1 MLSCCLKYKK
11 DIDIVNPKALETSNG
26 KTILLSKCAMF
37 NSKKLKSINEQKA
50 RGFCNLTG

>member
-11 DIDIVNPKALETSNG
+11 DIDIVNPKASESSG

-37 NSKKLKSINEQKA
+37 NSQTSRFSKDIRSKWVIK
-50 RGFCNLTG
+50 

>member
-11 DIDIVNPKALETSNG
+11 DIDIVNPKGLETSNG

-37 NSKKLKSINEQKA
+37 NSKTSRFSKDV
-50 RGFCNLTG
+50 

>member
-37 NSKKLKSINEQKA
+37 NSKTSRFSKDVLSKWVIK
-50 RGFCNLTG
+50 